1 MSALIPMEKLSEA
14 FEWDERAHELR
25 RTKHKMR
32 ERGEISIEIRHN
44 PGAET
49 ILLEDAPFV
58 FDALDRY
65 FDGIIEELE
74 RDIRALSIEPTT
86 FTPPPSTEGCR

>member
-49 ILLEDAPFV
+49 SLLEDAPFV
-58 FDALDRY
+58 FDAIDRY
-65 FDGIIEELE
+65 FDGIIEDLE
-74 RDIRALSIEPTT
+74 RDIRALGIEPTL
-86 FTPPPSTEGCR
+86 FIPPSKENGR

>member
-25 RTKHKMR
+25 RMKHKMR

-58 FDALDRY
+58 FDAIDRY
-65 FDGIIEELE
+65 FDGIIEDLE
-74 RDIRALSIEPTT
+74 RDIRALGIEPTL
-86 FTPPPSTEGCR
+86 FIPPSKENGR